1 MDFKNRRMITAGVDL
16 MVNPLLQI
24 FMWHCI
30 DTMPKPKDYLQVF
43 TCSGFDGKQKIT
55 HIQEEPEYK
64 REYLL
69 QTDAPILL
77 YRKLRSYKVKRIE
90 CPCEIFRRWR
100 KRTWTARKRYA
111 TPSRRVRRSRFLVG
125 KIFVI
130 DDETHSTMLL
140 AEEKNGGAV

>member
-30 DTMPKPKDYLQVF
+30 DSMPKPKDYLQVF

-64 REYLL
+64 REYLFC
-69 QTDAPILL
+69 TDAPIF
-77 YRKLRSYKVKRIE
+77 I
-90 CPCEIFRRWR
+90 
-100 KRTWTARKRYA
+100 
-111 TPSRRVRRSRFLVG
+111 G

-140 AEEKNGGAV
+140 AEEY